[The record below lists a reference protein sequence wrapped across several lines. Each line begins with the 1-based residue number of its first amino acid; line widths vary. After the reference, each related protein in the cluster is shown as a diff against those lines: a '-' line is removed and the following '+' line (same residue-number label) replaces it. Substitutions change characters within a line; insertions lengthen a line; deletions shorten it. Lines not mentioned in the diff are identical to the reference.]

1 MKTLLEV
8 GKELDISL
16 EGCGNVRKGV
26 EVGNLAT
33 GLILLVNKGCLNERE
48 AGPIGKVLVHAKKV
62 EKCFYSLKINGF
74 SCLFSFINSSANY
87 MGPSYIFFEFW
98 VKTKNLKA

>member
-74 SCLFSFINSSANY
+74 SCLFSF
-87 MGPSYIFFEFW
+87 
-98 VKTKNLKA
+98 K

>member
-48 AGPIGKVLVHAKKV
+48 AGPIGKVLVYAKKSG
-62 EKCFYSLKINGF
+62 KML
-74 SCLFSFINSSANY
+74 LFSENQWVFMFIF
-87 MGPSYIFFEFW
+87 I
-98 VKTKNLKA
+98 